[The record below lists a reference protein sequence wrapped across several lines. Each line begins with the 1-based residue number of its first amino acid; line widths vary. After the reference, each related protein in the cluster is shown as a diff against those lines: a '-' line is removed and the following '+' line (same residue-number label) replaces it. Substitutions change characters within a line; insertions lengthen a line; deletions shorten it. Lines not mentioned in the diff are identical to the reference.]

1 MSRAGACIEEANG
14 EDEIRRFKMMFYMK
28 IFISLLS
35 FLHSLALDVHR
46 FLSFLL
52 NWRGLVV
59 IEGEK
64 KIQKPAQTI
73 DKFFETFLFYILQD

>member
-1 MSRAGACIEEANG
+1 MEASR
-14 EDEIRRFKMMFYMK
+14 EDEIRRFEMMFYMK

-46 FLSFLL
+46 FLFLL
-52 NWRGLVV
+52 IWRGLVV
-59 IEGEK
+59 IEEEK

-73 DKFFETFLFYILQD
+73 DKFYESLGFFIFCGMKLK